1 MDANTSSVLFITCLQ
16 TQSPPHI
23 GRLVLVEQPIPLLNE
38 FFLFFS
44 SVHLMTAPPLPLIL
58 PLFLPFPPLQLLR
71 CFFLS
76 FICFRFSS
84 YTTSCPSFFFLII
97 SSLIQ
102 PLFLSGSLVP
112 LLLLHFPNRSL
123 ELGILFIILPLPHML
138 SNAFSLWRECKVHWF
153 IDAFYFLLLSSGLSK
168 GTSFQQEHPKTSW
181 DAHRFSEWETW
192 EIFSCSFYF

>member
-76 FICFRFSS
+76 FICFRLSS

-112 LLLLHFPNRSL
+112 LLPFTFSQSKPWIRHPIYYSPFTSHALQCFLSVKRMQSALIYWCFLFSSTVLRS
-123 ELGILFIILPLPHML
+123 F
-138 SNAFSLWRECKVHWF
+138 
-153 IDAFYFLLLSSGLSK
+153 
-168 GTSFQQEHPKTSW
+168 
-181 DAHRFSEWETW
+181 
-192 EIFSCSFYF
+192 